1 MSVDRTARLSSR
13 HLNDLLL
20 EAPAGRHIAQLHKDR
35 QTLTESVCEFAS
47 SGLRRGDSVILI
59 AAAFHTERYLHSLK
73 EVGLDARELKESGQL
88 VVRDSQELLGRFMR
102 NGMPRRDDLRA
113 TLCPAI
119 QAAQAGGWRGLRVYG
134 EMVSDLWR
142 SRNTAASI
150 QLETYLNDLARMYRF
165 CLLCCYEL
173 GDADT
178 TSYARASQVVGRTHS
193 DLLPAAC

>member
-1 MSVDRTARLSSR
+1 MSADRTARISSR
-13 HLNDLLL
+13 NLTDLLL
-20 EAPAGRHIAQLHKDR
+20 VAPAGHHMAQLHKDR
-35 QTLTESVCEFAS
+35 QTLMESVCEFAS
-47 SGLRRGDSVILI
+47 SGLRRGDSVIMI

-73 EVGLDARELKESGQL
+73 ERGLDTRELKESGQL

-102 NGMPRRDDLRA
+102 GGMPRRDDLLA
-113 TLCPAI
+113 TLGPTI
-119 QAAQAGGWRGLRVYG
+119 QSVQAGGWRGTRVYG

-178 TSYARASQVVGRTHS
+178 TSYARASEEVARTHS